1 MTIVNNE
8 KKQKK
13 KKKNSNNGIK
23 IQAHISRRGAGKG
36 KEREEIKEGKPMA
49 Q

>member
-8 KKQKK
+8 KKTKK
-13 KKKNSNNGIK
+13 KKKTLITGSK
-23 IQAHISRRGAGKG
+23 FRHIYPEGGAGKG